1 MLEYLRFILKHSYG
15 VEKLPI
21 DDSVSK
27 HSIFADISKRESLS
41 IDDVLSFVEK
51 FHLSFIPET
60 INLLSERFL
69 NYQLLNDHDIPDSVW
84 QNACTMDDD
93 GNKYHRVDILWGYI
107 SQMKDCIGKLRFD
120 VLFKIVKLVL
130 VLSHSNASEERV
142 FSIIRKNKTTFRA
155 SI

>member
-21 DDSVSK
+21 DDSVLK

-69 NYQLLNDHDIPDSVW
+69 NYQLLNDHDIPDSV
-84 QNACTMDDD
+84 
-93 GNKYHRVDILWGYI
+93 
-107 SQMKDCIGKLRFD
+107 
-120 VLFKIVKLVL
+120 
-130 VLSHSNASEERV
+130 
-142 FSIIRKNKTTFRA
+142 
-155 SI
+155 

>member
-21 DDSVSK
+21 DDSVLK
-27 HSIFADISKRESLS
+27 YSIFADISKRESLS

-84 QNACTMDDD
+84 QNACTMDDR
-93 GNKYHRVDILWGYI
+93 NKYYRVDILWGYI
-107 SQMKDCIGKLRFD
+107 SQMKDCIGKHRLIFC
-120 VLFKIVKLVL
+120 LKL
-130 VLSHSNASEERV
+130 S
-142 FSIIRKNKTTFRA
+142 
-155 SI
+155 